1 MLPTPSILQRQIA
14 HAGLS
19 LDTVETFG
27 LSYARTLAEWRRRFH
42 DAWPRLRASG
52 LDEVF
57 GRKWDYYL
65 AYCEAGFRA
74 GSIDVGLYRMTN
86 PV

>member
-1 MLPTPSILQRQIA
+1 
-14 HAGLS
+14 
-19 LDTVETFG
+19 
-27 LSYARTLAEWRRRFH
+27 
-42 DAWPRLRASG
+42 

-74 GSIDVGLYRMTN
+74 GAIDVGLYRVTR
-86 PV
+86 PA